1 VWYYESVAITSSSV
15 KFRLEKFD
23 GSINFGLWNFEVMD
37 MLVQAGLQKV
47 LIGTCTLINT
57 DVRCSDIMS
66 LVKELSANMEVAPNV
81 FNLIFDT

>member
-15 KFRLEKFD
+15 KFRPENFD
-23 GSINFGLWNFEVMD
+23 GSINFGSWNFEVMD

-57 DVRCSDIMS
+57 DVRCVVILCHWLKSFLPTWKLHQLFSI
-66 LVKELSANMEVAPNV
+66 
-81 FNLIFDT
+81 